1 MIPFFRKIRKKMAD
15 DNRPL
20 KYARYAI
27 GEVLLVVVGILI
39 ALQIN
44 NWNENRKVQTELFDI
59 YIQIVFELDN
69 DIAELSSNLEYY
81 DTFKPIYDKVISDSR
96 TISLL
101 DDGLSR
107 IMGRSVRTNLN
118 KSGIDRLKSISAKD
132 SLSLN
137 LIEVYDLMENVYIL
151 PIEKKI
157 TDEQQVL
164 VNIFRDNY
172 SWYPEWISKRITKDN
187 SSEELQDYF
196 VNSQEYR
203 HFVVSSYQQVY
214 NNYVPALRIVIPELK
229 KIRTELQM
237 KIYK

>member
-1 MIPFFRKIRKKMAD
+1 M
-15 DNRPL
+15 
-20 KYARYAI
+20 YSRYAI
-27 GEVLLVVVGILI
+27 GEILLVVVGILI

-44 NWNENRKVQTELFDI
+44 NWNENRKVQAELFDI
-59 YIQIVFELDN
+59 YSQIIFELDN
-69 DIAELSSNLEYY
+69 DITELSLNLEYY
-81 DTFKPIYDKVISDSR
+81 DNFKPIYDKVISDSR

-107 IMGRSVRTNLN
+107 IMARYVQTNLN
-118 KSGIDRLKSISAKD
+118 KSGTDRLKSISAKD

-137 LIEVYDLMENVYIL
+137 LIEAYDLMENVHIL
-151 PIEKKI
+151 PIEKLI
-157 TDEQQVL
+157 NDEKQVL

-172 SWYPEWISKRITKDN
+172 SWYPEWIGKRITKDN
-187 SSEELQDYF
+187 SSEELQYYF

-229 KIRTELQM
+229 KIRTDLQM